1 MIKKFILFLICLFLF
16 SSVYADSTEFNIVT
30 SAGFQFSELSST
42 HKKAQNVD
50 ELKQMIQ
57 NNEEELNNEII
68 SMNKNLKVIYENQN
82 KVRNVIYSFLSMESL
97 IPSVG
102 IIVSDI
108 ARQLN
113 SSVQKIIIAEEKI
126 QKRNFLVRFFVGG
139 DKKSANEIETD
150 LKLNEKRISNLE
162 ELKLRCECSEEIQD
176 IFNEQIQI
184 LKDEQNR
191 LQRLIDFEKSSN
203 GLFG

>member
-1 MIKKFILFLICLFLF
+1 MIKKILLSIFFIFLISF
-16 SSVYADSTEFNIVT
+16 VYADSTEFNIVT
-30 SAGFQFSELSST
+30 SSGFQFSEISST
-42 HKKAQNVD
+42 HQKAQNVN

-57 NNEEELNNEII
+57 NNEEKLNEETLFIN
-68 SMNKNLKVIYENQN
+68 NNQKVIYENQN
-82 KVRNVIYSFLSMESL
+82 KVRNVIYSLLSMESL

-102 IIVSDI
+102 ILVSDI

-113 SSVQKIIIAEEKI
+113 ISVQKIIIAEEKI

-139 DKKSANEIETD
+139 DEKSANEIETE
-150 LKLNEKRISNLE
+150 LKLNEKRISDLE
-162 ELKLRCECSEEIQD
+162 ELKLRCECSEEIQY

-191 LQRLIDFEKSSN
+191 LQRLIDSEKSSN